1 MFHKVIGCRS
11 VYSHMNEPYV
21 PEFCSFP
28 QWGSHHY
35 TRYWCRAAQS
45 GHWDGEYGA
54 LRPLKAAPRTA
65 AGSTFSRPSLEVSW
79 STDYIEPLETPLLTG
94 YFSLS
99 LSWKSQFLH
108 FPAKLFCACHRC
120 LLCLPLRISLTAP
133 TMLSQAKTPPSSKIG
148 CCWVNRFGRDL
159 PKKKVFLRFP
169 KRKESSTHDKWKH
182 FSFFIGHLPH
192 FKILSV

>member
-11 VYSHMNEPYV
+11 VYSHMNKPYV

-35 TRYWCRAAQS
+35 TRCWCRAAQS

-79 STDYIEPLETPLLTG
+79 STDYIEPLETPLITG
-94 YFSLS
+94 YFSY
-99 LSWKSQFLH
+99 H
-108 FPAKLFCACHRC
+108 FPGKVSFSIFQPNSSAPATAVYCVCRCASAWQRPPCPARQRRPP
-120 LLCLPLRISLTAP
+120 LLKWVVAGLTDLGEISGIDESQKSKFESRNFKFWSRISR
-133 TMLSQAKTPPSSKIG
+133 
-148 CCWVNRFGRDL
+148 VER
-159 PKKKVFLRFP
+159 
-169 KRKESSTHDKWKH
+169 E
-182 FSFFIGHLPH
+182 
-192 FKILSV
+192 ILSSDLEFRE